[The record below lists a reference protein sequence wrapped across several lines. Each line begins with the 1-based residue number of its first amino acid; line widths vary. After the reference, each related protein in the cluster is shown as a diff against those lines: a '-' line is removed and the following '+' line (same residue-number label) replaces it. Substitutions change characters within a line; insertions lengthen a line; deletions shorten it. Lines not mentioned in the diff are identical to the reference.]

1 MKVKLLKDLPGCK
14 AGTYGRQSDN
24 SFFWEFARP
33 NGYTEKLFYEFSI
46 SRIEAN
52 PDFFEILPEPKFKVG
67 DWAWDEED
75 KIPVKIV
82 AAMEPGVGQNGSVA
96 TSEYVNTHPHVFKRL
111 ATEEEIRA
119 VTEKEWEEMTITHDS
134 VIFHNDIYE
143 MTVSEMKEAIAIADK
158 LLPRD

>member
-67 DWAWDEED
+67 DWAWVGCFLFFIWGSILD
-75 KIPVKIV
+75 KMNLKLYMASIIH
-82 AAMEPGVGQNGSVA
+82 GF
-96 TSEYVNTHPHVFKRL
+96 VFNNRFKYFKSYLRNN
-111 ATEEEIRA
+111 R
-119 VTEKEWEEMTITHDS
+119 
-134 VIFHNDIYE
+134 
-143 MTVSEMKEAIAIADK
+143 IA
-158 LLPRD
+158 